1 MQNIRLW
8 FTLWA
13 VLCFIALP
21 VSFQF
26 LPTIG
31 NWLSTILLPLTRPLS
46 LVLFATDVRYT
57 YHLSDS
63 AAIYSTALVF
73 WLCSLILTIGVS
85 CFLKRH
91 FFRIQSVMYYSLLYF
106 VIFYLLRYGLDKW
119 VGNQFYTPASNTL
132 HTPLGQL
139 SKDILF
145 WSSMGTSHH
154 YNLFMAGSEL
164 MAAILLIFRRTR
176 FFGLLISLGVLINVF
191 AINIGF
197 DISVKYLSG
206 LLVLSTVLLLS
217 YHVDQLSLL
226 FRSNLHNASPFL
238 HFQHTN
244 RSLLLKSIILT
255 LICTELMASF
265 WSAGPAR
272 SSGHSYLVTYCKGR
286 SGVLDLPQLKRIHI
300 HPQGYLITETK
311 DQEFKSHDLIL
322 REDHWNID
330 GQPVHFESNKLSWVE
345 RRDTIHIE
353 LQEINLNALPAK
365 QDKTHWTVEVMMENP
380 D

>member
-1 MQNIRLW
+1 MQSTRLW
-8 FTLWA
+8 STLWV

-26 LPTIG
+26 LPNSG
-31 NWLSTILLPLTRPLS
+31 NWLSNILLPLTQPLS
-46 LVLFATDVRYT
+46 LILFATDVRYT

-63 AAIYSTALVF
+63 AAIYSTALVLLF
-73 WLCSLILTIGVS
+73 CSLVLTIVIS
-85 CFLKRH
+85 RFLKRH
-91 FFRIQSVMYYSLLYF
+91 RFKIQTVLYYSLLYF

-119 VGNQFYTPASNTL
+119 IGNQFYTPASNTL

-145 WSSMGTSHH
+145 WSSMGTSHQ

-176 FFGLLISLGVLINVF
+176 FFGLLISLGVLVNVF

-206 LLVLSTVLLLS
+206 LLVIGTGILLS
-217 YHVDQLSLL
+217 YHLDQLYLL
-226 FRSNLHNASPFL
+226 FRSNLQSTSLLL
-238 HFQHTN
+238 HFQHTK
-244 RSLLLKSIILT
+244 RSLVLKSIILA

-265 WSAGPAR
+265 WSTGSVR
-272 SSGHSYLVTYCKGR
+272 SSGHSYLVTSCKGH
-286 SGVLDLPQLKRIHI
+286 SNVLNLSQLRRIHI
-300 HPQGYLITETK
+300 HPQGYLITETD
-311 DQEFKSHDLIL
+311 DQQFKSHDLIL
-322 REDHWNID
+322 REDNWNID
-330 GQPVHFESNKLSWVE
+330 GQPMHFESNTLSWVE
-345 RRDTIHIE
+345 HRDTLYIE
-353 LQEINLNALPAK
+353 LQEIDLNALPAK
-365 QDKTHWTVEVMMENP
+365 QDKTHWTVEAMMENP